1 MRIDAGFVAVAVV
14 SVAEAESR
22 PDRLRG
28 ETTLF
33 GKPPAIA
40 YLRRDISGVRQQ
52 WHENALRGTALRLGY
67 NLRKTI
73 VLGPGSVNPTADLV
87 AVVHRLRVEAVFV
100 PGLEHFDAVVPRELV
115 AIADVITVWPPR
127 TFARWSSGRLPDNL

>member
-1 MRIDAGFVAVAVV
+1 M
-14 SVAEAESR
+14 
-22 PDRLRG
+22 
-28 ETTLF
+28 F

-100 PGLEHFDAVVPRELV
+100 PGLEHFDAGVPRELV

>member
-1 MRIDAGFVAVAVV
+1 MRIDAGFVVVAVV
-14 SVAEAESR
+14 SVADAESR
-22 PDRLRG
+22 PD
-28 ETTLF
+28 
-33 GKPPAIA
+33 
-40 YLRRDISGVRQQ
+40 
-52 WHENALRGTALRLGY
+52 ALRGTALRLGY